1 MGNGSEGSGAQV
13 WPPHHTAGMFTFCAY
28 ENIAAGVVQ
37 IWFGVGA
44 VQGTLWSCGQEPL
57 RLQASGLSFLN
68 GNWIGVGLPP
78 KLAEWWDVLF
88 HSNSHQLSELL
99 NLTLLFGTCIPMHY
113 LTYLKIAVS
122 SLPFR
127 RVPQLHA
134 SWGGTLTGCL
144 WLTSLMH
151 NTKQFARELSERT
164 VVSGLGVHFPRLF
177 KMIWVI

>member
-13 WPPHHTAGMFTFCAY
+13 WPPHHTAGMFTFCARKY
-28 ENIAAGVVQ
+28 CRRSGANL
-37 IWFGVGA
+37 IWSGRCSRNA
-44 VQGTLWSCGQEPL
+44 LKL
-57 RLQASGLSFLN
+57 RTRASQTPSLRTQFSEWH
-68 GNWIGVGLPP
+68 WIGVGLPP

-99 NLTLLFGTCIPMHY
+99 KSHTSVWYLHTYAY

-144 WLTSLMH
+144 WLTSPCTTPSSLPESS
-151 NTKQFARELSERT
+151 TRERLSRG
-164 VVSGLGVHFPRLF
+164 SGFIFQGFLRWYG
-177 KMIWVI
+177 